1 MKKTKQKL
9 IIVVIFLVVFIVIG
23 FYSFN
28 NKDPYKKYNHI
39 QSSEVLKTDQQ
50 EYCVY
55 FYSID
60 NKDSIDSNNGI
71 SSLNKATNN
80 VYFVEMKDKKI
91 KIEDQ
96 QIQPTTLLYIKNH
109 KIVKTYHGLKQLK
122 EKHEKILEMS
132 W

>member
-9 IIVVIFLVVFIVIG
+9 MIVVIFLVVFIVIG

-50 EYCVY
+50 EYWVY

-96 QIQPTTLLYIKNH
+96 QIKPTTLLYIKNH
-109 KIVKTYHGLKQLK
+109 KIVKTYQGLKQLK
-122 EKHEKILEMS
+122 EKHEEILEMS

>member
-50 EYCVY
+50 EYWVY

-60 NKDSIDSNNGI
+60 KDSIDSNNGI